1 MKLLIFFLNSILE
14 VSEFAKQQRL
24 IMLQCKQTVFH
35 IASVCTTCY
44 DCQIKNRT
52 FELHQSFI
60 LKINSIVQELQ
71 MNHHGILCIT
81 SHIISWLQLILSFT
95 AQQLHTIN

>member
-35 IASVCTTCY
+35 IASVCTTSY
-44 DCQIKNRT
+44 DCQINNRT

-71 MNHHGILCIT
+71 LNHHGILCIT
-81 SHIISWLQLILSFT
+81 SHIISWLQLILPFT
-95 AQQLHTIN
+95 AQQLHTVN